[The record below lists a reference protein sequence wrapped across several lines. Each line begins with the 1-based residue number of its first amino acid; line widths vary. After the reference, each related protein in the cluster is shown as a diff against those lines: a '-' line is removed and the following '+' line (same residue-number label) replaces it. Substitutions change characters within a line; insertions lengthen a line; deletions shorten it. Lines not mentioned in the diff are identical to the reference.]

1 MGYFNKEALGGGQP
15 LAPLTRERVQAALD
29 RQGWVY
35 RVDDD
40 GDIYASWDEG
50 YFWFFFYGENEE
62 VLQVRGTWYGT
73 LTQAHED
80 QALRLANEVNTDK
93 LFPKLYTMLTD
104 DGTLQVRGELNVDYE
119 KGVSDEQLTLH
130 LRAAIGSTI
139 GAFNRFAE
147 AFPDAAPVIE
157 E

>member
-1 MGYFNKEALGGGQP
+1 MGYFNKEALGGGSVATP
-15 LAPLTRERVQAALD
+15 LARQRVQAALD

-73 LTQAHED
+73 LTQDHEL
-80 QALRLANEVNTDK
+80 QALRLANEINIDK
-93 LFPKLYTMLTD
+93 LFPKVYTQVTD
-104 DGTLQVRGELNVDYE
+104 DGQVLVRGELNIDYE
-119 KGVSDEQLTLH
+119 KGVTDEQLTLH
-130 LRAAIGSTI
+130 LRAAIGATI
-139 GAFNRFAE
+139 GAFGRFAE

>member
-1 MGYFNKEALGGGQP
+1 MGYFNKEATGGSA
-15 LAPLTRERVQAALD
+15 APLTRKRVEEALE

-50 YFWFFFYGENEE
+50 YFWFFFYGENQE

-73 LTQAHED
+73 LTATDED
-80 QALRLANEVNTDK
+80 QALRLANQINAEK
-93 LFPKLYTMLTD
+93 LFPKLYTFLTD
-104 DGTLQVRGELNVDYE
+104 DGALQVRGELNVDYE
-119 KGVSDEQLTLH
+119 TGVTDEQLSLH
-130 LRAAIGSTI
+130 LRAGIGSTL
-139 GAFNRFAE
+139 GAFARFAE
-147 AFPDAAPVIE
+147 AFPDAAPAVE